1 MSANPAWCVGQ
12 TMGRGE
18 VRNMADTQDRQPP
31 EGTKFKPV
39 DVKHATRKED
49 MDRIR
54 GMQDIQR
61 HGKGPTDHVSNPSG

>member
-1 MSANPAWCVGQ
+1 
-12 TMGRGE
+12 
-18 VRNMADTQDRQPP
+18 MADTQERQPQ

-39 DVKHATRKED
+39 DVTDAIRKED

-61 HGKGPTDHVSNPSG
+61 HGTGPTDHVSNPSG

>member
-1 MSANPAWCVGQ
+1 
-12 TMGRGE
+12 
-18 VRNMADTQDRQPP
+18 MADMEERQPP

-39 DVKHATRKED
+39 DASHAIRKED

-61 HGKGPTDHVSNPSG
+61 YGKGATNHGSNPNG

>member
-1 MSANPAWCVGQ
+1 
-12 TMGRGE
+12 
-18 VRNMADTQDRQPP
+18 MADTQDRQPP

-39 DVKHATRKED
+39 DVQHATRKED

-61 HGKGPTDHVSNPSG
+61 YGKGATNHGSNPNG